1 MTQGEL
7 MEISHQTRASIIHA
21 NEPGPCRVPMLP
33 AELLAA
39 IDDHERRQ
47 SRRYRWQALRFLT
60 YHAGLGRLMEALADE
75 SLDRREVLVEAL
87 AGGRPVAPCHSPAA
101 GECRGR
107 GAAHFFIVDDEIARL
122 ELSRSLLEERRTER
136 FYARLKR
143 CGAIPELDALLGD
156 CIAQCRA
163 HGRLLEE
170 TRQSLPARHRSLGSI
185 ARRRRRRRIG

>member
-1 MTQGEL
+1 MDLSNQNRES
-7 MEISHQTRASIIHA
+7 ISHAD
-21 NEPGPCRVPMLP
+21 EPRPCRVPMLP
-33 AELLAA
+33 AELLQA

-47 SRRYRWQALRFLT
+47 SQRYRWQALRFLT
-60 YHAGLGRLMEALADE
+60 YHAGLSRLMEALADE

-87 AGGRPVAPCHSPAA
+87 AGGRPVAPCHSPAT
-101 GECRGR
+101 GDCRGR

-136 FYARLKR
+136 FYTRLR
-143 CGAIPELDALLGD
+143 HGGAIPELDTLLGD

-163 HGRLLEE
+163 HAQLLEE

-185 ARRRRRRRIG
+185 ARSRRRRRQIG